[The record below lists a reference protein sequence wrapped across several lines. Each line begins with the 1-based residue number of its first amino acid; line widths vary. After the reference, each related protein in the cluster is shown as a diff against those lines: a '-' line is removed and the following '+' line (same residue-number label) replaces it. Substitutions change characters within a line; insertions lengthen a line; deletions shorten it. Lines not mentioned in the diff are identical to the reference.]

1 MLFAGSLQPLTEL
14 LNSWLLEG
22 VLDDPFGEVHF
33 LIEAESIIYGKN
45 TEAPLFFNFF
55 KCSRV
60 FLFLSPFQEFTTGNW
75 GSNKNLRTFG
85 EMKKNSAY
93 FSFSLYRK

>member
-33 LIEAESIIYGKN
+33 LIEAESIIEGKN
-45 TEAPLFFNFF
+45 SEAPLFF
-55 KCSRV
+55 SI
-60 FLFLSPFQEFTTGNW
+60 S
-75 GSNKNLRTFG
+75 SNAPK
-85 EMKKNSAY
+85 
-93 FSFSLYRK
+93 FSFFFLPSRSLQRQLGK

>member
-33 LIEAESIIYGKN
+33 LIEAEFIMEGKKLRN
-45 TEAPLFFNFF
+45 TL
-55 KCSRV
+55 V
-60 FLFLSPFQEFTTGNW
+60 FSQFPQMLPSFP
-75 GSNKNLRTFG
+75 
-85 EMKKNSAY
+85 
-93 FSFSLYRK
+93 FSFSLSGVLPWLLGK